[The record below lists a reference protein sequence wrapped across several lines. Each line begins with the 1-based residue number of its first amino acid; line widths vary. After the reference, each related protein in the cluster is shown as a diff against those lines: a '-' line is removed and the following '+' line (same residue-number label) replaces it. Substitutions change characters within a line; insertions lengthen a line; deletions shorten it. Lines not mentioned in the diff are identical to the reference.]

1 MHSVQFNVDGT
12 LLAWVS
18 HDSTVTIADST
29 LQKKSLSPFYDFLIE
44 HSLHFHCLPFPNT
57 PKAVIQNECVPMTVR
72 RVVVVRWRG
81 LPFTKCIW
89 VAADSLVAA
98 GHDYYPVL
106 YKYSK
111 GTLNF
116 AGRLAAATQQ
126 AARGQQTSA
135 LYYSLQS
142 TFAFIAIV
150 CISLKEIKEVRA
162 HSD

>member
-1 MHSVQFNVDGT
+1 
-12 LLAWVS
+12 
-18 HDSTVTIADST
+18 
-29 LQKKSLSPFYDFLIE
+29 
-44 HSLHFHCLPFPNT
+44 
-57 PKAVIQNECVPMTVR
+57 MTVR